1 MDERSCIIKLG
12 IAIDYRITNR
22 LIASNSNRLN
32 RLFVQK
38 YTYLHIVHVFYLIY
52 CHNAKKKNVIWKL
65 SIIWN
70 KTSKRAS
77 KQYPNNSLLEFPLSR
92 IYLKLSYQL
101 KVSLETE
108 HKYLLTQIL
117 SYVHL
122 PISMI
127 LNISYFKNILLQKIN
142 KEIRAFFL

>member
-1 MDERSCIIKLG
+1 MSYENYLLFEIKLLQEQ
-12 IAIDYRITNR
+12 ANNT
-22 LIASNSNRLN
+22 
-32 RLFVQK
+32 Q
-38 YTYLHIVHVFYLIY
+38 
-52 CHNAKKKNVIWKL
+52 
-65 SIIWN
+65 
-70 KTSKRAS
+70 
-77 KQYPNNSLLEFPLSR
+77 NNSLLEFPLSR

-142 KEIRAFFL
+142 KEIRAFFSVAHIYQIKILILCSII